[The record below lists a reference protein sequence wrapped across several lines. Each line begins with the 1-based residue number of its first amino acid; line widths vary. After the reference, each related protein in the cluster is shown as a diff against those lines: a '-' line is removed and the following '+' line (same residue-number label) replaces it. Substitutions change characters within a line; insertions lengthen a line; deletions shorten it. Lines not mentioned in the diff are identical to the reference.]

1 MAPVPGVASTADL
14 GVEGLQSAAGIETC
28 RLPVD
33 MRFGQSCSRER
44 TRATLRS
51 MDAQWVG
58 VALTAIAV
66 VVSLAVFIRSG
77 STELRGEFRSEMQS
91 FRQEQREEIRVLAA
105 QQREDNRALAAQQRE
120 DNRALSDKL
129 TALAARQREDHRELS
144 DKLTALA
151 ERTTRIE
158 EALVPRS
165 DPVLQ
170 TAAQSLPPTE

>member
-14 GVEGLQSAAGIETC
+14 GVEGLESAADIENC

-33 MRFGQSCSRER
+33 IRFGQSCSRER
-44 TRATLRS
+44 TCATLRA

-66 VVSLAVFIRSG
+66 VVSLAVFIRSV
-77 STELRGEFRSEMQS
+77 STQLRAEFRSEMQSFRQEMQS
-91 FRQEQREEIRVLAA
+91 FRQEQREEIR
-105 QQREDNRALAAQQRE
+105 ALAAQ
-120 DNRALSDKL
+120 
-129 TALAARQREDHRELS
+129 QREDHRELS
-144 DKLTALA
+144 DKLTGLA

-165 DPVLQ
+165 SPILQ